1 MAKFIRLN
9 AYQTGIEREA
19 PPAEIAHV
27 HKNWADDDWIEE
39 NYGDNNGRAWKR
51 IVNLKIGHKGEHDG
65 TGLCQK
71 IYLNLD
77 SIVEVC
83 NTTEIHSWNTDTDS
97 HPDTPGGNTPG
108 NLNQKAEY
116 DRAFIRTYDGL
127 TLHVID
133 ETAGEVI
140 TRMEAILNGETS
152 DMSEEDAE

>member
-9 AYQTGIEREA
+9 AYQTGVERET
-19 PPAEIAHV
+19 PPAEFAHV

-39 NYGDNNGRAWKR
+39 NYGDNEGRAWTRVK
-51 IVNLKIGHKGEHDG
+51 NLKISHKDDHDG
-65 TGLCQK
+65 AGLCQK

-83 NTTEIHSWNTDTDS
+83 NTTEIHSWRNDLHG
-97 HPDTPGGNTPG
+97 HPETPGGVNGETHFV
-108 NLNQKAEY
+108 EY
-116 DRAFIRTYDGL
+116 DRAFIRTHDGL

-152 DMSEEDAE
+152 DMDEEDAE

>member
-9 AYQTGIEREA
+9 AYMTGVERET
-19 PPAEIAHV
+19 PPAEFAHV

-39 NYGDNNGRAWKR
+39 NHGDNNGRAWHR
-51 IVNLKIGHKGEHDG
+51 ITGLKVAHKEEHDG
-65 TGLCQK
+65 AGLCQK

-77 SIVEVC
+77 SIVEIC
-83 NTTEIHSWNTDTDS
+83 NTTEIHSWRNDDAG
-97 HPDTPGGNTPG
+97 HADQPGGVN
-108 NLNQKAEY
+108 NQLHEVEY

-140 TRMEAILNGETS
+140 TRLEAIMKGES
-152 DMSEEDAE
+152 GDMDEDAE